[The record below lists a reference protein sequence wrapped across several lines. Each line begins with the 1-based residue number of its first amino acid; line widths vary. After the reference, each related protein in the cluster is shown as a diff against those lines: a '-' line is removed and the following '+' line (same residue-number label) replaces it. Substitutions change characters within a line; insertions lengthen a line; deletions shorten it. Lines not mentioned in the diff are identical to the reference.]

1 MTKVVQA
8 LLSGMLF
15 TFIIDFFLFLGL
27 KLNYIKPLGVDVFY
41 NVFFVDNQNWTIY
54 FAVSV
59 IVGFLIMYANNF
71 FKLTIIGFL
80 FVAVFLTLIP
90 SIGYSVGE
98 KIFMKKDI
106 TLHNKKFTFRGDV
119 YYIGRKKITF
129 YDKDLKKVILLDKN
143 EILENINEI

>member
-80 FVAVFLTLIP
+80 FVDVFLTLIP

>member
-41 NVFFVDNQNWTIY
+41 NVFFVDNQNWTVF
-54 FAVSV
+54 FAVSM

>member
-8 LLSGMLF
+8 LLSGVLF

-54 FAVSV
+54 FAISM

-71 FKLTIIGFL
+71 LKLTIIGSL
-80 FVAVFLTLIP
+80 FAAVFLTLIP